1 MQLVAQQQR
10 ADINPDAIFG
20 MIDPRTTKGMQ
31 LQELFASAQPQA
43 LGVNQSRIQK
53 IGQRKNSNQAA
64 WNDTS
69 EFATPNLLMKAEK
82 ENYLISHNNVQDIS
96 SFNPFDVRAKKQISN
111 TKIKPPTQ
119 SIGLNSGVN
128 NVSNLSQTVSRM
140 KGLKP
145 LYPNKN

>member
-1 MQLVAQQQR
+1 
-10 ADINPDAIFG
+10 
-20 MIDPRTTKGMQ
+20 MIDPRATKGMQ

-111 TKIKPPTQ
+111 TKIKPPTP
-119 SIGLNSGVN
+119 SIERMGFSSN
-128 NVSNLSQTVSRM
+128 NISNLSISHTVSRIKADCLK

-145 LYPNKN
+145 LYPNKQ